1 RFRRHGRRWNHGE
14 SPVFGSLQAILVDS
28 VARPGVERR
37 RAGAD
42 QTVHLLFCRLA
53 DWLLLRPEGQR
64 RYAGRR
70 SRHHAGCSLG
80 VDHRLYSGSFY
91 QPDLHRDQPDRDLVP
106 QATPNPP
113 DNNSAAKGDA
123 PSLLRFEDVTVNF
136 AADPPAL
143 NHLSFNVR
151 KGETRVILGA
161 AGTGKTVL
169 LKTAMGLIQPAG
181 GRVFLFGED
190 VTDMPEV
197 QLFDIRSKIGML
209 FQESALFDSM
219 TVAQNVAYPLLNQK
233 AIVMPRE
240 QMEPLVRKSLSFVEL
255 EHTMEKY
262 PSELSGGMR
271 RRVAIARAVVTNPP
285 LLLYDS
291 PTAGLDPITAHT
303 IMSLIIKERDANNTT
318 AVVVTHRY
326 QDGNLVTNFRYNP
339 KSGNLDP
346 AGPEG
351 TNTIFMVMKDGRLIF
366 EGSQKDLEASQ

>member
-1 RFRRHGRRWNHGE
+1 M
-14 SPVFGSLQAILVDS
+14 
-28 VARPGVERR
+28 
-37 RAGAD
+37 
-42 QTVHLLFCRLA
+42 
-53 DWLLLRPEGQR
+53 PEQMKE
-64 RYAGRR
+64 
-70 SRHHAGCSLG
+70 
-80 VDHRLYSGSFY
+80 
-91 QPDLHRDQPDRDLVP
+91 
-106 QATPNPP
+106 T
-113 DNNSAAKGDA
+113 
-123 PSLLRFEDVTVNF
+123 LLRFEAVTVSF
-136 AADPPAL
+136 GDVIAL
-143 NHLSFNVR
+143 NKVSFEVR
-151 KGETRVILGA
+151 EGETRIILGS
-161 AGTGKTVL
+161 AGSGKTIL
-169 LKTAMGLIQPAG
+169 LKTAMGLIAPAG

-190 VTDMPEV
+190 VTGAEETR
-197 QLFDIRSKIGML
+197 LFGIRSRIGML

-233 AIVMPRE
+233 AISIPRD
-240 QMEPLVRKSLSFVEL
+240 QMEPAVRKSLTFVEL

-366 EGSQKDLEASQ
+366 EGSQKDLEASRDSYVLKFVKPPEQEAA